1 MRARARFVA
10 PAPTGSMSF
19 ALRERF
25 GRVGTWTDDGKGQ
38 RVRVLVKARH
48 GHVNDSVKTYAEEK
62 LGKLARRVHNLTV
75 IELIL
80 WREHNPSIA
89 DDHAAEA
96 IVHTKGPNIVA
107 REHAGSW
114 EAAIDR
120 LIDKL
125 ERQVERHR
133 DMKTHERRRRA
144 PREQA
149 VPDEDLSTVVELGAE
164 ESAA

>member
-1 MRARARFVA
+1 MRVH
-10 PAPTGSMSF
+10 
-19 ALRERF
+19 
-25 GRVGTWTDDGKGQ
+25 
-38 RVRVLVKARH
+38 VKARH
-48 GHVNDSVKTYAEEK
+48 GHVNDSVKSYAEEK
-62 LGKLARRVHNLTV
+62 LEKLGRRLHDLTV
-75 IELIL
+75 IEVTLS
-80 WREHNPSIA
+80 RERNPSIA

-96 IVHTKGPNIVA
+96 IVHAKGPNIVV
-107 REHAGSW
+107 REHATTW

-125 ERQVERHR
+125 ERQVERQR

-149 VPDEDLSTVVELGAE
+149 VPPEELESVVELGSEAEGPPE